1 MRSATE
7 PFLQPLCTHTFF
19 FFFFFLEIG
28 SLNKLALTNSASLA
42 DQTAQGSL
50 KKLGFFGT
58 GEMAQWLSSQA
69 AVPER
74 ALVDSQLPH
83 GPGVILKASY

>member
-1 MRSATE
+1 LRNTSLPSQYFH
-7 PFLQPLCTHTFF
+7 PF
-19 FFFFFLEIG
+19 
-28 SLNKLALTNSASLA
+28 SLFGT